1 MVSDIESGAE
11 VTQAYP
17 FEVSVNNPEAVKVT
31 HARSDPRQLWT
42 TKSTEDGI
50 RKSTGG
56 LTSCKRFALG
66 LDLVYSITFPF
77 CIQAEAM
84 RKE

>member
-1 MVSDIESGAE
+1 MVREVESGFPAA
-11 VTQAYP
+11 QAHP

-31 HARSDPRQLWT
+31 HTGHDTGQLWIIKD
-42 TKSTEDGI
+42 TKDGI
-50 RKSTGG
+50 RQIVSG
-56 LTSCKRFALG
+56 LTSRKRFAPG

-77 CIQAEAM
+77 CIQVETM